1 MSERVA
7 NTLTHAAILMGLS
20 ALYAIAFSWVFIAAE
35 YLQRIA
41 HLEWMYASVLFFP
54 HGIRVLAAYL
64 FGWKSIIYL
73 LPVSLWHMDMDAS
86 GLAILPST
94 ILSMGS
100 LVAVVIAFEL
110 LQPLRFASHRYW
122 EAPLHPVALL
132 VAGSM
137 GAIFNSVV
145 HIGLGIVDGIK
156 AASGLFIG
164 DILGMLSV
172 MLTYSLIAIV
182 LRKVV

>member
-7 NTLTHAAILMGLS
+7 NLLTHAAILMGLS
-20 ALYAIAFSWVFIAAE
+20 ALYALAFSLVFTVSE
-35 YLQRIA
+35 YLKHIA

-54 HGIRVLAAYL
+54 HGVRVIAAYL
-64 FGWKSIIYL
+64 FGWRSIIYL
-73 LPVSLWHMDMDAS
+73 LPVSLWYLDMDAS
-86 GLAILPST
+86 GLAILPSI

-137 GAIFNSVV
+137 GAIFNAVV
-145 HIGLGIVDGIK
+145 HIGLGMVDGMSE
-156 AASGLFIG
+156 ASVLVVG
-164 DILGMLSV
+164 DILGMLLLLLV
-172 MLTYSLIAIV
+172 YALIAAV

>member
-1 MSERVA
+1 MSERVG
-7 NTLTHAAILMGLS
+7 NLFTHTAILVGLS
-20 ALYAIAFSWVFIAAE
+20 VLYALAFSLVTTASE

-73 LPVSLWHMDMDAS
+73 LPVSLWYMDMEAS
-86 GLAILPST
+86 GLALLSSI

-137 GAIFNSVV
+137 GAIFNTVV
-145 HIGLGIVDGIK
+145 HVGLGIVDGIQE
-156 AASGLFIG
+156 ASALFIG
-164 DILGMLSV
+164 DILGLLSV
-172 MLTYSLIAIV
+172 LLTYTLISAV

>member
-1 MSERVA
+1 MSD
-7 NTLTHAAILMGLS
+7 LFTHVAILVGLS
-20 ALYAIAFSWVFIAAE
+20 VLYALAFGLVFIASE

-64 FGWKSIIYL
+64 FGWRSIIYL
-73 LPVSLWHMDMDAS
+73 LPVSLWYMDMDLS
-86 GLAILPST
+86 GLALLPSI

-122 EAPLHPVALL
+122 DAPLHPVVLL

-137 GAIFNSVV
+137 GAIFNTVV
-145 HIGLGIVDGIK
+145 HVGLGIVDGITE
-156 AASGLFIG
+156 ASGLFVG

-172 MLTYSLIAIV
+172 MLTYALIAAV